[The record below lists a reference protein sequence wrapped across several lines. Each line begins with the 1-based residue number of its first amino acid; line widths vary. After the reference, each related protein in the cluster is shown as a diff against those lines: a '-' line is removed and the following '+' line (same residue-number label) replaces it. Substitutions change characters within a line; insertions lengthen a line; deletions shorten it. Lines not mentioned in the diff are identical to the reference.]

1 MPSLFFM
8 IAKIKYYLQKLIENQ
23 LSMFL
28 ILLYISEGVYKLL
41 VYNSLHEIKISAAI
55 KIALQLFFLV
65 VLIKKAPRKL
75 ILVVAL
81 VLLFLLGQLV
91 LLPDGNLLEN
101 IIFLDK
107 YLFIILL
114 LLYVNTLEIQTKNV
128 RHLMVTFESIIV
140 INSILI
146 FLGYL
151 FSIGVLESYR
161 APRFGYDGLILRSG
175 AASYI
180 YWFALFYLTHQIFV
194 LKKRKYITAIIVL
207 LAALMLGTKT
217 IILALALLPLYLFF
231 EFRLY
236 KKKGVLIPVIVICVG
251 SYFWLPWA
259 FDFFSSYSGTLNEV
273 TEREGFITSFF
284 SYRNVHLIDEM
295 IPSIQE
301 RWSVVNY
308 LFGGGYDMHMRSQF
322 GILDLFYFFGILGS
336 ALYLY
341 IFGKPFITFKL
352 NLTTVFFMI
361 GTFILMSLAANFF
374 YETIIA
380 IYLVGIKCYFDKIRS
395 F

>member
-1 MPSLFFM
+1 M
-8 IAKIKYYLQKLIENQ
+8 IAKIKYHLQNLIENP

-28 ILLYISEGVYKLL
+28 ILLYISEGAYKLM

-55 KIALQLFFLV
+55 KIVLQLFFLFI
-65 VLIKKAPRKL
+65 VLKKAPRKL
-75 ILVVAL
+75 ILVVVL
-81 VLLFLLGQLV
+81 VLMFFLGQYV
-91 LLPDGNLLEN
+91 LLPDVELLDN

-107 YLFIILL
+107 YLFVILM
-114 LLYVNTLEIQTKNV
+114 LLYVNTLEIKTKNFQ
-128 RHLMVTFESIIV
+128 HLIVTFESIIV

-146 FLGYL
+146 FIGYL

-207 LAALMLGTKT
+207 LAALMLGTKS

-231 EFRLY
+231 EYKLY
-236 KKKGVLIPVIVICVG
+236 KKKSVLILVIAICLG
-251 SYFWLPWA
+251 SYFWFPWA
-259 FDFFSSYSGTLNEV
+259 FEFFSSYSGTLNEV
-273 TEREGFITSFF
+273 TESEGFITSFF
-284 SYRNVHLIDEM
+284 SYRNVHLMDEM

-301 RWSVVNY
+301 RWGWVNY
-308 LFGGGYDMHMRSQF
+308 LFGGGYDMHTRSQF

-336 ALYLY
+336 GLYLY
-341 IFGKPFITFKL
+341 IFGKSFITFKL
-352 NLTTVFFMI
+352 NLSTVFFMV
-361 GTFILMSLAANFF
+361 GTFILMSFAANFF

-380 IYLVGIKCYFDKIRS
+380 IYLISIKSYFDKSKDLIIPNH
-395 F
+395 